1 MERTTFISLFKQ
13 GLEELLERYRSKDE
27 SVSDHDFFVNHRVTD
42 LEEEELLNREICDY
56 VEAFYRKRREYEDS
70 SLAPDEW
77 FAQQVDNTIV
87 ELFPDA
93 TEAEKDD
100 FRQAVVDGIDRQ
112 SSDTAEA
119 LRLTMEEVAE
129 QSKREEVSDEK

>member
-27 SVSDHDFFVNHRVTD
+27 SVSDYDFFVNHRVTD

-77 FAQQVDNTIV
+77 FAQQVDDTIV

-93 TEAEKDD
+93 TETEKND